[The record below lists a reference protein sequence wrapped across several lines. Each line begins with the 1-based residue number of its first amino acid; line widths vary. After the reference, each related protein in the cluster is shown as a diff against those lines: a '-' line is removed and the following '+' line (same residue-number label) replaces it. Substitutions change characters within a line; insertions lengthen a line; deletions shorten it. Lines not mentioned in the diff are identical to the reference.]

1 LLPSNNIDNGAPSGP
16 STDGTPRRSGDGG
29 EGDGGGGE
37 GEGSCDLFTPT
48 FDLNDDALKILSG
61 LFFEPYG
68 HMEAARRSVLQGRTI
83 GKVFEEFV
91 GKSDSVRDAL
101 VLLSN
106 TVGVSFLRLR
116 EYYSTADMATKKLF
130 AAILFQNKYM
140 GDFSECVV
148 EIGSSLDALL
158 VPPPIGKT
166 TATTPDVSALQQQV
180 GRLVDMSF
188 LTPLVVPQ
196 NEKFLVPA
204 AVYAR
209 DCMRTIFDLIRDDA
223 GANMEP
229 DSSNT
234 VLIGSPG
241 VGTSILFFLAAVF
254 QAQSKTVLYCRIT
267 KDKSERASLFFMAPA
282 ENGGV
287 GVWFSRNMNK
297 RAVRQQGGLSSCT
310 LELEQALLVRREEYY
325 IFIDGPN
332 QADTPDLLE
341 GTYDYFCTSGGFR
354 LYKDSERGKRRW
366 VLDGWTRDE
375 AISGLALLGHNEQD
389 ASDAYSLCG
398 GNIRR
403 MLAACEASEPIR
415 EELDGVVDQQGI
427 EAMSLAL
434 QSTVRSTDRL
444 SPDSLRTMFA
454 SQAQRQRKNS
464 NWKGVMLAVQIV
476 DSQYALGRLAT
487 KMSVDKFL
495 ESYRFCLIYGMRSVA
510 GGYFERIIHQSVKAL
525 DFSSVVKRVA
535 WSFGTT
541 EESLQ
546 QLDGTGVY
554 WIPSVSNFVSIDSAL
569 VYNHTLYSF
578 QMTIKD
584 RRDFNV
590 VGFRSKFVNPVK
602 EAFSDRHE
610 VRKLVVYVVVPM
622 GSKLASLTS
631 LKFTDGKTKLPDA
644 PTDIDFKFRAVNM
657 EDLDSI
663 FHSLRQLL
671 GEINP
676 QAVGNARRPR
686 MPPKRK

>member
-1 LLPSNNIDNGAPSGP
+1 
-16 STDGTPRRSGDGG
+16 
-29 EGDGGGGE
+29 
-37 GEGSCDLFTPT
+37 
-48 FDLNDDALKILSG
+48 
-61 LFFEPYG
+61 
-68 HMEAARRSVLQGRTI
+68 
-83 GKVFEEFV
+83 V
-91 GKSDSVRDAL
+91 G
-101 VLLSN
+101 
-106 TVGVSFLRLR
+106 F
-116 EYYSTADMATKKLF
+116 
-130 AAILFQNKYM
+130 
-140 GDFSECVV
+140 
-148 EIGSSLDALL
+148 
-158 VPPPIGKT
+158 
-166 TATTPDVSALQQQV
+166 
-180 GRLVDMSF
+180 GRL
-188 LTPLVVPQ
+188 
-196 NEKFLVPA
+196 
-204 AVYAR
+204 
-209 DCMRTIFDLIRDDA
+209 
-223 GANMEP
+223 
-229 DSSNT
+229 DS
-234 VLIGSPG
+234 
-241 VGTSILFFLAAVF
+241 
-254 QAQSKTVLYCRIT
+254 
-267 KDKSERASLFFMAPA
+267 
-282 ENGGV
+282 
-287 GVWFSRNMNK
+287 
-297 RAVRQQGGLSSCT
+297 
-310 LELEQALLVRREEYY
+310 
-325 IFIDGPN
+325 
-332 QADTPDLLE
+332 
-341 GTYDYFCTSGGFR
+341 
-354 LYKDSERGKRRW
+354 
-366 VLDGWTRDE
+366 TRDE

-444 SPDSLRTMFA
+444 SPDSLRTMLA

-464 NWKGVMLAVQIV
+464 NWKGVMLAVQTV

-487 KMSVDKFL
+487 KMSVDTFL

-525 DFSSVVKRVA
+525 NFSSVVKRVA
-535 WSFGTT
+535 WSVGTT

-590 VGFRSKFVNPVK
+590 VGFRSKFVKPVK

-622 GSKLASLTS
+622 GSKLASLTG

-663 FHSLRQLL
+663 FHSLRHLL